1 MKRILTL
8 AFFSGI
14 VIFFT
19 GCKLSIPSATVLTE
33 TIEKFHKALIDPDSA
48 ILSGFVSDSLSYGH
62 SSGKVENKE
71 QFISTLTTGA
81 SNFLSI
87 TITNQ
92 QVTLF
97 STTAIV
103 RHDLEA
109 AIHDKDKPAMTI
121 HLRILMVWQIVA
133 DKWVLI
139 ARQAVKI

>member
-1 MKRILTL
+1 MKRVIAIALL
-8 AFFSGI
+8 SGI

-19 GCKLSIPSATVLTE
+19 GCKPATSSATSLTE
-33 TIEKFHKALIDPDSA
+33 TIEKFHKALIEPDSA
-48 ILSGFVSDSLSYGH
+48 TLSGFVSDSLSYGH
-62 SSGKVENKE
+62 SSGKIENKE
-71 QFISTLTTGA
+71 QFINTLTTGV

-92 QVTLF
+92 RVTLF
-97 STTAIV
+97 STTSIV